1 MDPLARAVLRVH
13 THSHHVGRARGRGAP
28 QKPCQAVPETTV
40 TLRASS
46 IRCKLARRL
55 PTLRIA
61 ASWPDPCISRIRA
74 AKIHASGGSRHGTIH
89 AGCRIR
95 ANRIGGRRPGDPAP
109 THPWGVRA
117 FSRGEVE
124 AELASRYFLLHHGG
138 MASPEKIA
146 LRERRI
152 AEIRALMDRGE
163 WEGQRTLIE
172 LADKWTVDRST
183 VLSLVNAANTE
194 TEEIDGTPSAI
205 RAMVIRRF
213 TRIVQSGS
221 GLEVIKAGEALA
233 KLVGANAPAVDLVSY
248 VRSLSLEDRR
258 AFCLK
263 IKKQAEEILAS
274 LPDTDSSERGP
285 GT

>member
-1 MDPLARAVLRVH
+1 
-13 THSHHVGRARGRGAP
+13 
-28 QKPCQAVPETTV
+28 
-40 TLRASS
+40 
-46 IRCKLARRL
+46 
-55 PTLRIA
+55 
-61 ASWPDPCISRIRA
+61 
-74 AKIHASGGSRHGTIH
+74 
-89 AGCRIR
+89 
-95 ANRIGGRRPGDPAP
+95 
-109 THPWGVRA
+109 
-117 FSRGEVE
+117 
-124 AELASRYFLLHHGG
+124 

>member
-1 MDPLARAVLRVH
+1 
-13 THSHHVGRARGRGAP
+13 
-28 QKPCQAVPETTV
+28 
-40 TLRASS
+40 
-46 IRCKLARRL
+46 
-55 PTLRIA
+55 
-61 ASWPDPCISRIRA
+61 
-74 AKIHASGGSRHGTIH
+74 
-89 AGCRIR
+89 
-95 ANRIGGRRPGDPAP
+95 
-109 THPWGVRA
+109 
-117 FSRGEVE
+117 
-124 AELASRYFLLHHGG
+124 
-138 MASPEKIA
+138 MAQQEKIG

-172 LADKWTVDRST
+172 LADKWTVDRAY
-183 VLSLVNAANTE
+183 VLTLVNAANTE

-221 GLEVIKAGEALA
+221 GIEVIKAGEALA
-233 KLVGANAPAVDLVSY
+233 KLVGANAPAVDLVSH

-274 LPDTDSSERGP
+274 LPDTDSSSDSQ